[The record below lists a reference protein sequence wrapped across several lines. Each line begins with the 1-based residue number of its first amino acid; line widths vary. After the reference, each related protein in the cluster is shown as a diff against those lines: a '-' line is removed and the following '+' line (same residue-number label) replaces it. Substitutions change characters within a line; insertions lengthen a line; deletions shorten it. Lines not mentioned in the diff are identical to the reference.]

1 MEHSQEA
8 ALQAELSL
16 VQAEEAALPLKISKL
31 QEALQLEH
39 ADLQRREECKSNLYC
54 AACTCLTCQIFICMN
69 GFLLCSHK
77 TGGSNKA
84 EVIGQ
89 LET

>member
-39 ADLQRREECKSNLYC
+39 ADLQRREQGVNAC
-54 AACTCLTCQIFICMN
+54 AALPAPASAAGIMF
-69 GFLLCSHK
+69 S
-77 TGGSNKA
+77 
-84 EVIGQ
+84 Q
-89 LET
+89 LSSDVQSSDRRKQQDRNH